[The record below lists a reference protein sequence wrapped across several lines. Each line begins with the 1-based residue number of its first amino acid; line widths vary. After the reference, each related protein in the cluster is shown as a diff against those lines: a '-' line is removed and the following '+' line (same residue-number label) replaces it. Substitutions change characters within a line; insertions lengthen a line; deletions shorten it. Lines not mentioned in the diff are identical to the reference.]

1 MTDTK
6 QAVGAQIQMLR
17 KQHGISQEELA
28 ARVGIDAK
36 SLSRIE
42 RGVHYPSLDTLEK
55 IQIEL
60 NVEMKD
66 FFDFTGSE
74 SVQEMRNFLIK
85 VANKSDE
92 TTLKEITAAVRQ
104 ILSKNQIITK

>member
-6 QAVGAQIQMLR
+6 QAVGAQIQSLR
-17 KQHGISQEELA
+17 KQINVSQEELA
-28 ARVGIDAK
+28 ARIGIDAK

-55 IQIEL
+55 IQVEL

-66 FFDFTGSE
+66 FFDFTGIE

-92 TTLKEITAAVRQ
+92 TTLKEVTMAVRK
-104 ILSKNQIITK
+104 LLNHS

>member
-6 QAVGAQIQMLR
+6 QAVGAQIQSLR
-17 KQHGISQEELA
+17 KHRNVSQEELA

-42 RGVHYPSLDTLEK
+42 RGMHYPSLDTLEK
-55 IQIEL
+55 IQVEL
-60 NVEMKD
+60 DVEMKD
-66 FFDFTGSE
+66 FLDFTGIE

-92 TTLKEITAAVRQ
+92 TTLKEVTVAVRK
-104 ILSKNQIITK
+104 LLNHS

>member
-6 QAVGAQIQMLR
+6 QAVGAQIQSIR
-17 KQHGISQEELA
+17 KHRNVSQEELA

-42 RGVHYPSLDTLEK
+42 RGMHYPSLDTLEK
-55 IQIEL
+55 IQVEL
-60 NVEMKD
+60 DVEMKD
-66 FFDFTGSE
+66 FLDFTGIE

-92 TTLKEITAAVRQ
+92 TTLKEVTVAVRK
-104 ILSKNQIITK
+104 LLNHS

>member
-1 MTDTK
+1 MTDSK
-6 QAVGAQIQMLR
+6 RAVGAQIQMLR

-42 RGVHYPSLDTLEK
+42 RGVHYPSIDTLEK

-66 FFDFTGSE
+66 FFDFTGVE
-74 SVQEMRNFLIK
+74 SIQEMRNFLIK

-92 TTLKEITAAVRQ
+92 RTLKEVTVAVRK
-104 ILSKNQIITK
+104 LLNHG

>member
-6 QAVGAQIQMLR
+6 QAVGVQIQSIR
-17 KQHGISQEELA
+17 KYRNVSQEELA

-42 RGVHYPSLDTLEK
+42 RGMHYPSLDTLEK
-55 IQIEL
+55 IQVEL
-60 NVEMKD
+60 DVEMKD
-66 FFDFTGSE
+66 FLDFTGIE

-92 TTLKEITAAVRQ
+92 TTLKEVTVAVRK
-104 ILSKNQIITK
+104 LLNHS

>member
-6 QAVGAQIQMLR
+6 QAVGAQIQSIR
-17 KQHGISQEELA
+17 KHRNVSQEELA

-42 RGVHYPSLDTLEK
+42 RGMHYPSLDTLEK
-55 IQIEL
+55 IQVEL
-60 NVEMKD
+60 DVEMKD
-66 FFDFTGSE
+66 FFDFTGIE

-85 VANKSDE
+85 VANKSNE
-92 TTLKEITAAVRQ
+92 TTLKEVTEVVRKLLIALAQ
-104 ILSKNQIITK
+104 T

>member
-6 QAVGAQIQMLR
+6 QAVGAQIQSLR
-17 KQHGISQEELA
+17 KQINVSQEELA
-28 ARVGIDAK
+28 ARIGIDAK

-55 IQIEL
+55 IQVEL

-66 FFDFTGSE
+66 FFDFTGIE

-85 VANKSDE
+85 IANKSDE
-92 TTLKEITAAVRQ
+92 TTLKEVTMAVRK
-104 ILSKNQIITK
+104 LLNHS

>member
-6 QAVGAQIQMLR
+6 QAVGAQIQSLR
-17 KQHGISQEELA
+17 KQINVSQEELA

-55 IQIEL
+55 IQVEL

-66 FFDFTGSE
+66 FFDFTGIE

-85 VANKSDE
+85 IANKSDE
-92 TTLKEITAAVRQ
+92 TTLKEVTMAVRK
-104 ILSKNQIITK
+104 LLNHS

>member
-6 QAVGAQIQMLR
+6 QAVGAQIQSLR
-17 KQHGISQEELA
+17 KHRNVSQEELA

-42 RGVHYPSLDTLEK
+42 RGMHYPSLDTLEK
-55 IQIEL
+55 IQVEL
-60 NVEMKD
+60 DVEMKD
-66 FFDFTGSE
+66 FFDFTGIE
-74 SVQEMRNFLIK
+74 SVQEMRNFLIQ

-92 TTLKEITAAVRQ
+92 TTLKEVTVAVRK
-104 ILSKNQIITK
+104 LLNHS

>member
-6 QAVGAQIQMLR
+6 QAVGAQIQSIR
-17 KQHGISQEELA
+17 KHRNVSQEELA

-42 RGVHYPSLDTLEK
+42 RGMHYPSLDTLEK
-55 IQIEL
+55 IQVEL
-60 NVEMKD
+60 DVEMKD
-66 FFDFTGSE
+66 FFDFTGIE

-85 VANKSDE
+85 VANNSDE
-92 TTLKEITAAVRQ
+92 TTLKEVTVAVRKV
-104 ILSKNQIITK
+104 LKHN

>member
-6 QAVGAQIQMLR
+6 QAVGAQIQSLR
-17 KQHGISQEELA
+17 KQINVSQEELA
-28 ARVGIDAK
+28 ARIGIDAK

-55 IQIEL
+55 IQVEL

-66 FFDFTGSE
+66 FFDFTGIE

-92 TTLKEITAAVRQ
+92 TTLKEVTMVVRK
-104 ILSKNQIITK
+104 LLNHS

>member
-6 QAVGAQIQMLR
+6 QAVGVQIQSLR
-17 KQHGISQEELA
+17 KHRNVSQEELA

-55 IQIEL
+55 IQVEL
-60 NVEMKD
+60 DVELMD
-66 FFDFTGSE
+66 FFDFSGIE

-92 TTLKEITAAVRQ
+92 TTLKEVTVAVRK
-104 ILSKNQIITK
+104 LLNHS

>member
-1 MTDTK
+1 MSGRNAPK
-6 QAVGAQIQMLR
+6 YA
-17 KQHGISQEELA
+17 ELA

-42 RGVHYPSLDTLEK
+42 RGMHYPSLDTLEK
-55 IQIEL
+55 IQVEL
-60 NVEMKD
+60 DVEMKD
-66 FFDFTGSE
+66 FFDFTGIE

-92 TTLKEITAAVRQ
+92 TTLKEVIVAVRKLLKQ
-104 ILSKNQIITK
+104 I